1 MASTN
6 DIQQKAWEA
15 PSSRVPEIT
24 RWPCRHPKVLVVFG
38 DAFETA
44 LRTLHLS
51 RISLSPSNIH
61 RPGTSEDKAVRS
73 CPWMPWHRP
82 GPRSGLTVPLPRV
95 VMVFY
100 SGNKP
105 IWNACCKR
113 HHRHSPSP
121 SGPVE
126 PAAGLFD
133 DLHRSDNGTPNI
145 RVLPFA
151 WLEHFPFSCQGQ
163 RAGESRAAVLEKG
176 RWTME
181 WNCSALCPSIQ
192 PFSNKPNL
200 APVGAHGLA
209 SMHGVP
215 RQ

>member
-1 MASTN
+1 MAMSTSQSSSGLRRRLRN
-6 DIQQKAWEA
+6 GIED
-15 PSSRVPEIT
+15 PSSVANLPQPIE
-24 RWPCRHPKVLVVFG
+24 HPPP
-38 DAFETA
+38 
-44 LRTLHLS
+44 R
-51 RISLSPSNIH
+51 
-61 RPGTSEDKAVRS
+61 DKRRQAVRS

-82 GPRSGLTVPLPRV
+82 CPRSGLTVPLPRV

-145 RVLPFA
+145 RVLR
-151 WLEHFPFSCQGQ
+151 WLHGWSISRFCVEVKGPEEAEQPCREKEDGSWNGIALPYAPAFNRFPT
-163 RAGESRAAVLEKG
+163 R
-176 RWTME
+176 
-181 WNCSALCPSIQ
+181 PI
-192 PFSNKPNL
+192 
-200 APVGAHGLA
+200 
-209 SMHGVP
+209 
-215 RQ
+215 